1 MTNSSRHNKA
11 QRPLKY
17 SNAAFCNAIQVQI
30 INASIKADENSALRS
45 PVTDSSNR
53 PTIPITN
60 DAVISTEMAKKRS
73 GPIVSKD
80 LVLHRHIRRFEMDV
94 MMAHELLQLQ
104 HALQQGVGRRLG
116 RSGWSIYPIY
126 QKCF

>member
-1 MTNSSRHNKA
+1 
-11 QRPLKY
+11 
-17 SNAAFCNAIQVQI
+17 
-30 INASIKADENSALRS
+30 
-45 PVTDSSNR
+45 
-53 PTIPITN
+53 
-60 DAVISTEMAKKRS
+60 MAKKRS

-116 RSGWSIYPIY
+116 MSGWSIYPIIY
-126 QKCF
+126 KKCLFDLKIHPNFKL